1 MKPILCLLLTLTS
14 LTLPPKVAWSVPAE
28 GTQVMISGPSPLAVG
43 MGVELAEA
51 GGNAVDVAVGV
62 ALALAVTSPYYAA
75 LGGGGFALVS
85 MGSGVEALD
94 FRETA
99 PKAAK
104 ANMFQDKDKNTS
116 RDGGLAVG
124 VPGIPAGLWALHKKY
139 GKLHWSRL
147 FVGPVRLAQKGFR
160 VSGEWARLTEQN
172 KARFNNAGKKTFL
185 KANGAAYKPGE
196 LFIQKDLGRA
206 LSEMSNRNIA
216 SFYGGIVAQDIVKS
230 VRQAGG
236 VISMEDLHDYK
247 VRWLK
252 PISTDF
258 LGHTVHLMPPP
269 SSGGVVIASALNL
282 IDRLKL
288 QQYPAMSGKELHM
301 MAEILSRS
309 FRSRSELGDPDFHQ
323 NPIDK
328 LLAPTHLKAMAESI
342 SEDGSKALEPFTLKA
357 GSESTETTHLSVMD
371 QNGHAVSMT
380 LTLNGSYGSGVVSE
394 RFGIALNNEMDDF
407 TTQPNEPNMYGLVQ
421 GPANAVEPG
430 KRPLSSMS
438 PTLVEKNKK
447 VVMSLGAPGGPRI
460 ISVVIQVLYRAL
472 ANQMD
477 LDWAV
482 QAPRVHHQFFPHELL
497 IDNARMSPDT
507 KLDLEKRGHKLVEGW
522 VGKAYVVR
530 RNSKGFLEGAFD
542 SRGEGAAAGF

>member
-1 MKPILCLLLTLTS
+1 MTQTLCLLLTLTS
-14 LTLPPKVAWSVPAE
+14 LILPPRAAWAVPAE
-28 GTQVMISGPSPLAVG
+28 GAQVMISGPSPLAVEV
-43 MGVELAEA
+43 GVELAEA
-51 GGNAVDVAVGV
+51 GGNVVDVAVGV

-75 LGGGGFALVS
+75 LGGGGFAMVS
-85 MGSGVEALD
+85 MGSGVDALD

-99 PKAAK
+99 PKASK
-104 ANMFQDKDKNTS
+104 ANMFQDKDKNAS

-160 VSGEWARLTEQN
+160 VSGEWARITEQN
-172 KARFNNAGKKTFL
+172 KARFNNAGKKDFL
-185 KANGAAYKPGE
+185 KLNGAAYKPGD
-196 LFIQKDLGRA
+196 LLVQKDLGRA

-236 VISMEDLHDYK
+236 VMTMEDLRDYK

-288 QQYPAMSGKELHM
+288 QQYPPMSGKEMHM

-309 FRSRSELGDPDFHQ
+309 FRSRTELGDPDFHP

-328 LLAPTHLKAMAESI
+328 LLSPAHMKAMAESI
-342 SEDGSKALEPFTLKA
+342 SEDSTKALEPMKIEN
-357 GSESTETTHLSVMD
+357 ESTQTTHLSVID
-371 QNGHAVSMT
+371 QNGNAVAMT
-380 LTLNGSYGSGVVSE
+380 LTLNGSYGSGVASE
-394 RFGIALNNEMDDF
+394 RFGIAMNNEMDDF
-407 TTQPNEPNMYGLVQ
+407 TTHPNEPNMYGLVQ
-421 GPANAVEPG
+421 GAANSVQPG

-447 VVMSLGAPGGPRI
+447 IVMSLGAPGGPRI
-460 ISVVIQVLYRAL
+460 ISAVTQVLYRAL

-477 LDWAV
+477 LDWSI
-482 QAPRVHHQFFPHELL
+482 QAPRVHHQFQPHQLL
-497 IDNARMSPDT
+497 IDSARMSPDT
-507 KLDLEKRGHKLVEGW
+507 KLELEKRGHKLVDGW

-530 RNSKGFLEGAFD
+530 RNSKGILEGAFD